1 MKLIFRFA
9 TLFSLATMLL
19 FAACTEDA
27 CKTNPP
33 VCKSGAGCLNGA
45 CVCPNG
51 FAGMDC
57 GDTLRNPFF
66 WRKRKLLAN
75 SSGIVFR
82 DSATT
87 YKGIERNLSVTPNTA
102 DTITVTL
109 SSVSAYN
116 KVAITNLGNNIGN
129 PYYCEAIIASGAKF
143 SLSSYKLTET
153 TYMQNLTGALTGTEL
168 NITYSTQSNVP
179 GVAPTNYTFKGV
191 RQ

>member
-1 MKLIFRFA
+1 MKLLFRFA
-9 TLFSLATMLL
+9 TLFTLATFFTL
-19 FAACTEDA
+19 AACSDDA

-33 VCKSGAGCLNGA
+33 TCKSGAGCLNGA
-45 CVCPNG
+45 CVCPDG
-51 FAGMDC
+51 FAASDC

-66 WRKRKLLAN
+66 LRKRKLPSN
-75 SSGIVFR
+75 TTGISFR

-102 DTITVTL
+102 DTIVVTL

-116 KVAITNLGNNIGN
+116 KVAITNLANNIGN
-129 PYYCEAIIASGAKF
+129 PYYCEAIIGAAASF
-143 SLSSYKLTET
+143 SIPSARLTET
-153 TYMQNLTGALTGTEL
+153 TYMKNLVGKLTNTEL

-179 GVAPTNYTFKGV
+179 GVAPVNFTFKGI